1 MNILLLTGM
10 SGSGKT
16 TIAREL
22 SNDDSNFSLIRSYT
36 DRSRRMNENKVD
48 HHFISKRIMK
58 LMLTYDIVAS
68 TYINGHYYCSTFS
81 QFDKH
86 KINVYVV
93 DKNGIDDVKKSFKDA
108 QIFSVLV
115 KRDNINIDQSRKKR
129 YIVIPDAEDVDF
141 VLENNA
147 NLLKVVENLRQKV
160 LSEFGVKYV

>member
-1 MNILLLTGM
+1 MKILLLTGA

-16 TIAREL
+16 TIGRSL
-22 SNDDSNFSLIRSYT
+22 NKNNSNFNFIRSFT
-36 DRSRRMNENKVD
+36 DRPRRNNEYQTD
-48 HHFISKRIMK
+48 HHFISKRIMN
-58 LMLTYDIVAS
+58 LMLTYEIVAS
-68 TYINGHYYCSTFS
+68 TTVDGYRYCTTYS
-81 QFDKH
+81 QFDDH
-86 KINVYVV
+86 KINIYIV
-93 DKNGIDDVKKSFKDA
+93 DKKGIEDTKNIFKDA

-147 NLLKVVENLRQKV
+147 NLPKVVENLKQKV